1 MKKFKLLMCSSYLI
15 VLLEIF
21 YYLRIAPQVVGTH
34 FVGNNS
40 PDSFGSKYQLF
51 FWELLILILGESII
65 FVEKNWRIKNEL
77 DNLPKLLPR
86 EYRLLIIPV
95 VIIILAGFVMYQQ
108 VSI

>member
-1 MKKFKLLMCSSYLI
+1 MCSSYLI

-40 PDSFGSKYQLF
+40 PDSFGRKYQLF